1 MRVKVKLLIY
11 ICLLF
16 CFSVQAA
23 TVDTLTIHSKSMNK
37 NIKAAVVMPA
47 VYTSGKPLQVLYL
60 LHGFSDSFNAWL
72 TKPLPDKQLLNKMA
86 DTYHLLIVCPDG
98 GYGSWY
104 LDSPLKKEFQYET
117 FIIQELIP
125 QIDKKYKTIAGR
137 EGRLISGLS
146 MGGHGALYL
155 AARNPDKF
163 LAAGSI
169 AGAVDLEAIARER
182 GGDIEKWLTNLL
194 GDVNQQQDRYK
205 AHSVIHLTGKLK
217 DAGLK
222 LIIDCGT
229 SDFLFEHNKALH
241 QKLLQEGIA
250 HHYIERPG
258 EHNWQYFADAL
269 EYHLVFFKKSLARP
283 SQ

>member
-1 MRVKVKLLIY
+1 MCNRVKLLIY

-16 CFSVQAA
+16 SFSVQAA

-37 NIKAAVVMPA
+37 NLKAAVVIPA

-86 DTYHLLIVCPDG
+86 DTYHVLIVCPDG

-125 QIDKKYKTIAGR
+125 YIDKKYKTVAGR
-137 EGRLISGLS
+137 EGRLITGLS